1 MVTNCFDSE
10 VTGLESPKPFR
21 EKTTDTSTHYPSYVQ
36 STSATDGCSYT
47 DTLTDCFCCH
57 VDIDECE
64 TGNDNCHENAQCTNT
79 EGSFICSC
87 NPGYTGDG
95 IECSV
100 VLTVVPEFAAI
111 LMFVAG
117 ILMFIA
123 VVLMII
129 AILCGSICVM
139 HKLKKMNAVTKMDA
153 ETNVDAETKF
163 RFVITCHSKA
173 ELC

>member
-1 MVTNCFDSE
+1 MS
-10 VTGLESPKPFR
+10 SA
-21 EKTTDTSTHYPSYVQ
+21 
-36 STSATDGCSYT
+36 SATDSCSCI
-47 DTLTDCFCCH
+47 DTLTVSFCYH

-64 TGNDNCHENAQCTNT
+64 TGTDNCHESAQCTNT
-79 EGSFICSC
+79 EGSFTCSC

-95 IECSV
+95 TECSV
-100 VLTVVPEFAAI
+100 ALTVVPEFAAV
-111 LMFVAG
+111 LTFAAG
-117 ILMFIA
+117 VLMFIA